1 MLTPAAV
8 NYVSMSN
15 SVDAMYFIDPTPLCA
30 DIDKYDHHLFG
41 AEQYLLSMS
50 AEASSDLIYIFAFCL
65 GGLAFALGPFVIVHL
80 LAARKTRN
88 YANKTEQFIE
98 CGMDPIGDA
107 WIRYSA
113 VYYLYA
119 LVFVAFAVDV
129 LYLIPVALVYNRVKE
144 FVVRDFVELVIFV
157 GILSLVIVYAW
168 RKGVFEWKRREITPK
183 S

>member
-1 MLTPAAV
+1 MD
-8 NYVSMSN
+8 
-15 SVDAMYFIDPTPLCA
+15 DAFS
-30 DIDKYDHHLFG
+30 G
-41 AEQYLLSMS
+41 
-50 AEASSDLIYIFAFCL
+50 DLIYVFAFCL
-65 GGLAFALGPFVIVHL
+65 GGLAFALGPFAVVHL
-80 LAARKTRN
+80 LAARRTRN
-88 YANKTEQFIE
+88 TANKTAQFIE

-129 LYLIPVALVYNRVKE
+129 LFLIPVAVVYNRQ
-144 FVVRDFVELVIFV
+144 FPIRDFVEMLIFV

-168 RKGVFEWKRREITPK
+168 KKGIFEWKRKPIASK